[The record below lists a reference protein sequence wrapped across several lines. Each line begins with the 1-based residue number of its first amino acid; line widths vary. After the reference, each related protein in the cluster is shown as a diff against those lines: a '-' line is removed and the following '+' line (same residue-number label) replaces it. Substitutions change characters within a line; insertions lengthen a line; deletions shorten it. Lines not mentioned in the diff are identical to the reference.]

1 MLGDTRSGRQLLA
14 DAAADYAEAE
24 RIGPLK
30 SSVAGRAILDR
41 IAERLERL
49 VDAMESPSAV
59 AMLVDFLPARVTSA
73 TSASNTANWSR
84 PAESLGGQAG
94 ARTAFHAWEAY
105 SKRAAT
111 LDTFGG
117 SIGSGGGDK
126 GHGSLRHPA
135 EPAGSARYSSYST
148 AYANAEVDDQGSAST
163 RFLSYAAACAS
174 TEVYDYGSTSAS
186 VPSHPAAGASAEVY
200 GYDCASAG
208 GSSDLAAGASTEVF
222 GHSSVSARCFLSHPA
237 AGESAQVFDYGSASA
252 SISTQFFSY
261 PAAGAG
267 ADVNC
272 NGGFSNYPAAGAS
285 TGAHDYGIASTVNF
299 SKPAPGARSEVYCYD
314 SRLPPIDSG
323 RIHEQGVPAH
333 INQEIQIHLA
343 GNSWWFQ
350 SGLHPDTGAAGSSS
364 DSIAYPDNQV
374 QAGEHANPAL

>member
-14 DAAADYAEAE
+14 DTAADYAEAE
-24 RIGPLK
+24 RIVPLK
-30 SSVAGRAILDR
+30 SSAAGRAILDR

-117 SIGSGGGDK
+117 SIGSGGVDK
-126 GHGSLRHPA
+126 EHGSLRHPA
-135 EPAGSARYSSYST
+135 EAAGSARFSSYS
-148 AYANAEVDDQGSAST
+148 AACANAEVDDQGSAST

-200 GYDCASAG
+200 
-208 GSSDLAAGASTEVF
+208 
-222 GHSSVSARCFLSHPA
+222 
-237 AGESAQVFDYGSASA
+237 
-252 SISTQFFSY
+252 
-261 PAAGAG
+261 
-267 ADVNC
+267 
-272 NGGFSNYPAAGAS
+272 
-285 TGAHDYGIASTVNF
+285 
-299 SKPAPGARSEVYCYD
+299 CYD
-314 SRLPPIDSG
+314 STLTPIDS
-323 RIHEQGVPAH
+323 RSQKQGVPSH
-333 INQEIQIHLA
+333 IDQEIQIHLA